1 MIEIMKTN
9 SSELMPETK
18 EEAFGELM
26 GRVNTLRNWLMD
38 QASVSTYFSSDQ
50 RMVCTL
56 MGFRDVIVVAN
67 AKMEPTE
74 VKEEK
79 ERAGVGS
86 TD

>member
-9 SSELMPETK
+9 SSEMVPETK

-38 QASVSTYFSSDQ
+38 QASVSAYFSSDQ
-50 RMVCTL
+50 RMVCIL
-56 MGFRDVIVVAN
+56 MGFQDVICTAE
-67 AKMEPTE
+67 A
-74 VKEEK
+74 EK
-79 ERAGVGS
+79 KKAGVTS